1 MNKFINVLSVILV
14 LSSSVFLSSANA
26 AKIVNT
32 VKDTN
37 PTEMLINLA
46 ETDLALIDR
55 LNDIALTDEKLLTQ
69 ILKMAE
75 SDPVKLERLLNLEER
90 NSDIFWMVANIYN
103 AQSNEK
109 TASSDKFQSSDMF
122 QSEEELPMS
131 TFGAINDGGGII
143 RN

>member
-1 MNKFINVLSVILV
+1 MNKYIKVLSVVLV
-14 LSSSVFLSSANA
+14 LSSSVFLTNANA
-26 AKIVNT
+26 GSITKN
-32 VKDTN
+32 TN
-37 PTEMLINLA
+37 PTEMLINLT
-46 ETDLALIDR
+46 ESNPALIDR

-90 NSDIFWMVANIYN
+90 NSDIFWRVANIYN

-109 TASSDKFQSSDMF
+109 SAYSDKFQSSDMF

-131 TFGAINDGGGII
+131 TFGAIQDGGII